1 MMRPIRYLGD
11 PVLRGKTEN
20 VKSINQ
26 DIKLLVQSM
35 FASMQKANGVGLA
48 APQVGVNLAI
58 AVIDIP
64 GHLPFAIINPKI
76 TKSSGKRIVENE
88 GCLSVPGYRGNP
100 QRSIEVHVE
109 ATNLDNK
116 KIKFQ
121 ATDNLLAQVLE
132 HEIDH
137 LNGTLYLDRID
148 DMSSVQKLN
157 TMNWEEDD

>member
-76 TKSSGKRIVENE
+76 TKSSGTPDSLIIFLNFVIW
-88 GCLSVPGYRGNP
+88 CSPSYIL
-100 QRSIEVHVE
+100 
-109 ATNLDNK
+109 
-116 KIKFQ
+116 IKSLF
-121 ATDNLLAQVLE
+121 TLL
-132 HEIDH
+132 
-137 LNGTLYLDRID
+137 
-148 DMSSVQKLN
+148 
-157 TMNWEEDD
+157 